1 MDFTRFMLES
11 YEPECWY
18 WEVVEMVRRIF
29 MTGFLVVL
37 FCGSYS
43 LICICRVITVVA
55 IAYLASRKPLLQ
67 LRKEDR
73 VTVNED
79 APNNNV

>member
-1 MDFTRFMLES
+1 MDFTRFMFES

-29 MTGFLVVL
+29 MTGFLVML

-43 LICICRVITVVA
+43 LIYICRVITVVA